1 MAQYELNLR
10 DYWRII
16 RKKKII
22 VIVTVVMLGG
32 FSFFFAMMN
41 KPTPMYQATTS
52 LKIDK
57 STDLTGMYMQSFSW
71 YAGDE
76 MATRGEEIKSVPMIE
91 KAAQVMGLLDSSLTT
106 DEIRHNREYFSI
118 VEKLKARIKTE
129 QEGYTNIIHIK
140 VTDYDPQR
148 TSDLA
153 NALAKVYIEE
163 SFQMKNAKAIKA
175 LKAIIN
181 QLRSAENNYKN
192 AEQKVRAYKNKNK
205 LLLLE
210 GTVTR
215 LSAGITE
222 AEKSLEEIRSDI
234 NSIDNIL
241 FEIDQNPDYIFF
253 ISFDILL
260 NRQNSVLKAIQ
271 AQLNQLSANERQ
283 HLQHYT
289 ENHPTI
295 IDIRRQIEA
304 KQRRFDQE
312 IKAYRE
318 TLVQTENNVYEKWK
332 KLSRDYRSIP
342 LLDFNLTNIE
352 RELEINKQLYQQIE
366 IQHQAALIKQS
377 ELVHEVFLLKPA
389 FLPTRPVNP
398 TMIGPTTAIGTVIGI
413 ILGVVLAF
421 VAETLDTTFSTI
433 DDIEKTLET
442 TVVGIVPF
450 VDIEDI
456 KNQLMEKTDTPISD
470 EILQMQARLVAH
482 YNPKSTMAEAFRAL
496 RTNIHFGMID
506 KGYKSLMITS
516 SVASEG
522 KTTIAVN
529 LAVSMAQ
536 IGMNTLLVE
545 ADLRKPR
552 ISKLFGIERE
562 PGLTDV
568 ILRRD
573 KLDNVIRTMSDLMMG
588 TMALDTFRTDNIP
601 GIEYLNILTAGK
613 HERNP
618 SEIIASKIM
627 DSIISDLKEK
637 YDLIIF
643 DSAPVIQATDSTV
656 LGAKVDTVVLVY
668 YQGKISRGT
677 LRRAKNQLEM
687 LKSDVLGVAI
697 NGMKADISADYA
709 DYRYGYEY
717 QYTYGDTKTQEP
729 KNKMLESLNKFFI
742 NQQEGLT
749 STIFDKI
756 RKLRVIGAIAALTVF
771 IGGGCII
778 TNKVKSC
785 SQISAPAV
793 VTETQS
799 LIDSTFDM
807 VPEAIVTEPL
817 ESVEA
822 PSELKQLQQEYGIQ
836 KQAVPQQNVELIT
849 TPGIE
854 EKIPVKILEP
864 PVKQQTTPIQRQ
876 PERQYIEPISERPVF
891 RSKPIPVE
899 KATSVKQLYP
909 ATPYTIKMGRFQSLQ
924 SAKYSVNSYIENGLN
939 LIYITVDFSG
949 QSTRSYIVCYGAFT
963 SDKEANQK
971 AMELQFLGFDG
982 EFQPANLP
990 YAILLGDQSTKD
1002 QVKADQN
1009 RYPDIKDFI
1018 YPKPSGSLTASLVGA
1033 FSTEEIAN
1041 LFLHQYPD
1049 LSDKVIILR

>member
-16 RKKKII
+16 KKKKII
-22 VIVTVVMLGG
+22 VIVTVVMLGS
-32 FSFFFAMMN
+32 FSFFFSMMN
-41 KPTPMYQATTS
+41 KPDPIYQAFTS
-52 LKIDK
+52 LKIDI
-57 STDLTGMYMQSFSW
+57 STDLTGMYMEGIRR

-76 MATRGEEIKSVPMIE
+76 MTSRGEEIKSVPMVE
-91 KAAQVMGLLDSSLTT
+91 KAAQVMGLLDSSLTK
-106 DEIRHNREYFSI
+106 DEIRHNKEYFFI
-118 VEKLKARIKTE
+118 VEKLIARIKTE
-129 QEGYTNIIHIK
+129 QEGHTNIIHIK
-140 VTDYDPQR
+140 VTDYEPQR

-163 SFQMKNAKAIKA
+163 SFQNKNAKAIKT
-175 LKAIIN
+175 LNAIEN
-181 QLRSAENNYKN
+181 QLRGSGNNYKN
-192 AEQKVRAYKNKNK
+192 AERKVRAYKEKNK

-215 LSAGITE
+215 LSAEITG

-241 FEIDQNPDYIFF
+241 FEIDQNPDYILF

-260 NRQNSVLKAIQ
+260 NHQNSVLKALQ
-271 AQLNQLSANERQ
+271 TQLDQLSADERQ

-289 ENHPTI
+289 EHHPTI
-295 IDIRRQIEA
+295 IDIRRQIET
-304 KQRRFDQE
+304 KQRRFNQE
-312 IKAYRE
+312 IKAFRE
-318 TLVQTENNVYEKWK
+318 TLVQTENNIYDKWK

-342 LLDFNLTNIE
+342 LLDFNLANIE
-352 RELEINKQLYQQIE
+352 RELEINRQLYYQIE
-366 IQHQAALIKQS
+366 GQHQGALIRRS
-377 ELVHEVFLLKPA
+377 ELVNEVSLLKPA
-389 FLPTRPVNP
+389 FLPTKPINP

-450 VDIEDI
+450 VDIEEI
-456 KNQLMEKTDTPISD
+456 KKQLMEKVDTPISD
-470 EILQMQARLVAH
+470 EILEMQARLVAH

-506 KGYKSLMITS
+506 KGYKSIMVTS
-516 SVASEG
+516 SVSGEG
-522 KTTIAVN
+522 KTTVAVN

-536 IGMNTLLVE
+536 IGLNTLLVE

-573 KLDNVIRTMSDLMMG
+573 NLDNVIRTMSDLMMG

-613 HERNP
+613 HEQNP

-627 DSIISDLKEK
+627 GSIISDLKEK

-709 DYRYGYEY
+709 DYRYSYEY
-717 QYTYGDTKTQEP
+717 QYSYGDAKTQKP
-729 KNKMLESLNKFFI
+729 KNKILEPLNKFFI
-742 NQQEGLT
+742 NQQEGLH
-749 STIFDKI
+749 STFFDKI
-756 RKLRVIGAIAALTVF
+756 RKLRIIGAIAALTVF

-778 TNKVKSC
+778 TNNIKTC
-785 SQISAPAV
+785 SRTSAPAV

-799 LIDSTFDM
+799 PIDSTFDM
-807 VPEAIVTEPL
+807 VPEAIVSESM

-822 PSELKQLQQEYGIQ
+822 PSELKQLQQEFGIQ
-836 KQAVPQQNVELIT
+836 KQAVPQQNIELIT

-854 EKIPVKILEP
+854 EKIPVKILKP
-864 PVKQQTTPIQRQ
+864 PVKQQTTPVQRQ
-876 PERQYIEPISERPVF
+876 PERQHIEPISERPVF
-891 RSKPIPVE
+891 RSRPTPVE
-899 KATSVKQLYP
+899 EATSVKQLYP
-909 ATPYTIKMGRFQSLQ
+909 ATPYTIKMGGFQSLQ
-924 SAKYSVNSYIENGLN
+924 SAKYSVNTYKENGLN

-963 SDKEANQK
+963 NEKESNQK

-982 EFQPANLP
+982 EFQTANLP
-990 YAILLGDQSTKD
+990 YAILLGDHSTKD

-1009 RYPDIKDFI
+1009 RFPDIKDFI
-1018 YPKPSGSLTASLVGA
+1018 YPKSSGSLTASLVGA

-1041 LFLHQYPD
+1041 LFLHQHPD